1 MNIDRLGSPW
11 SANVFG
17 VLSAVRASKLLDAER
32 YVGINATDVNM
43 TKGRHLVSGVPPF
56 GIGLEAVGEIVEV
69 GEGVENLKVGQCVAY
84 FNIRWNSYAEYTCID
99 AEWVFAIPEAT
110 PSYLGLIMS
119 GLTATIG
126 LDKAARI
133 MAGETVLIT
142 AAAGGTGHI
151 AVQWAKAADC
161 HVIGTCSTEEKEK
174 LLKDLGCDRVINY
187 KKENIAEVLAKE
199 YPKGVNVVWETIG
212 GQVFDD
218 CLKNLSIRGRLVV
231 VGGITG
237 YKTEEKEALV
247 KRDLSSVPEQLL
259 YKSAAVMGFLVVAY
273 NECFSSYFKFMSES
287 VESGKLKILTDN
299 GEKSTGSEFFDME
312 GIIRAVER
320 YREDSSTFEILYFV
334 AKFVAKVRGPHVAA
348 AYPCKTLFLTIRLT
362 LLGSD
367 FPCL

>member
-1 MNIDRLGSPW
+1 MTSKPSTCKRLMAQKLTS
-11 SANVFG
+11 NFRE
-17 VLSAVRASKLLDAER
+17 AVSIETSEMCHPQEGEVCVKNK

-43 TKGRHLVSGVPPF
+43 TKGRHLVSGIPPF

-69 GEGVENLKVGQCVAY
+69 GEGVENLKVGQCIAY

-99 AEWVFAIPEAT
+99 AEWALVIPEAT
-110 PSYLGLIMS
+110 PSYLGLIVS

-126 LDKAARI
+126 LDKVARI

-237 YKTEEKEALV
+237 YKTEEKEAFV
-247 KRDLSSVPEQLL
+247 KRDHSSLPEQVTNLFCNR
-259 YKSAAVMGFLVVAY
+259 G
-273 NECFSSYFKFMSES
+273 
-287 VESGKLKILTDN
+287 
-299 GEKSTGSEFFDME
+299 
-312 GIIRAVER
+312 
-320 YREDSSTFEILYFV
+320 
-334 AKFVAKVRGPHVAA
+334 AKFVMTSSQQTCFASEGSDS
-348 AYPCKTLFLTIRLT
+348 T
-362 LLGSD
+362 LLLLDQFRYNIDASNL
-367 FPCL
+367 P